1 LESAIVID
9 EAGGRLKEVEEYAVG
24 LAAEK
29 HEVEDLY
36 ERWEPHCAGFDVLET
51 VRYKVE
57 NACNA
62 RSGYSLCYKLT
73 CEDGDI
79 RIVID
84 CLGLVEQG
92 RPRQP
97 HGNSRCRG
105 HEQAECDLA
114 WERLSSNGRPYIIQR
129 TIALR

>member
-1 LESAIVID
+1 ME
-9 EAGGRLKEVEEYAVG
+9 EAGYG
-24 LAAEK
+24 L
-29 HEVEDLY
+29 Y
-36 ERWEPHCAGFDVLET
+36 
-51 VRYKVE
+51 
-57 NACNA
+57 
-62 RSGYSLCYKLT
+62 YKLT

-79 RIVID
+79 RVDID

-114 WERLSSNGRPYIIQR
+114 WERLSLNGRPYII
-129 TIALR
+129 